1 VLTRRDVREAE
12 ELSRASL
19 IQRVKTEEGSLQV
32 MPEADEQQ
40 KNAKATALA
49 QMRST
54 LHQLELNPPV
64 GRVVIHIAD
73 PIEKWKNTP
82 ADVAVKDGDV
92 LLIPGKTGYV
102 MVNGQVFHPTTVS
115 YHSGKSANWYLSQ
128 AGGLTPLAD
137 KKAAFV
143 LRADGS
149 VISARNNS
157 NFFAGNPMDAI
168 LRSGDVV
175 VVPEKALK
183 IGGPNWSVIMQAASV
198 AASAAIAVAYIHP

>member
-1 VLTRRDVREAE
+1 
-12 ELSRASL
+12 
-19 IQRVKTEEGSLQV
+19 

-49 QMRST
+49 QVRST
-54 LHQLELNPPV
+54 LHQLDVNPPV
-64 GRVVIHIAD
+64 GRVVVRID
-73 PIEKWKNTP
+73 GPISKWKYTSS
-82 ADVAVKDGDV
+82 DVVMRDGDS
-92 LLIPGKTGYV
+92 LFIPSTTGYV

-115 YHSGKSANWYLSQ
+115 FRSGKSANWYLSQ

-157 NFFAGNPMDAI
+157 NLFAGDPLNSI

-175 VVPEKALK
+175 VVPERALK
-183 IGGPNWSVIMQAASV
+183 IGGPNWAVIMQAASV
-198 AASAAIAVAYIHP
+198 AASAAVAVAYFHP